1 MARAHDACG
10 KFRVILARSVK
21 KHGVRIKSPKNRPNQ
36 IKWHFPDKRRL
47 QRMRFSV
54 FFFFLTSYH
63 VTYTCVENYITKQKK
78 NFLNVKNSW
87 IRTLEAGEQERQK
100 LSSDWFNQIAQ
111 VWTVKRTSDCDWL
124 LSARG
129 LSRTCHE
136 CTSLAREKH
145 RSRWLRQISPHSNVC
160 GVSWFS

>member
-1 MARAHDACG
+1 MLRSTECKLSLQKIDPT
-10 KFRVILARSVK
+10 KSSDTSQINDDFRECVL
-21 KHGVRIKSPKNRPNQ
+21 
-36 IKWHFPDKRRL
+36 
-47 QRMRFSV
+47 V
-54 FFFFLTSYH
+54 FFLFSYKLAAKWCH
-63 VTYTCVENYITKQKK
+63 ITYTCVENYITKQKK
-78 NFLNVKNSW
+78 KNFLNVKNTW

-145 RSRWLRQISPHSNVC
+145 RSRWLCQISPHSDVC
-160 GVSWFS
+160 GISWYI